1 MEKAASVSWRP
12 STTTLMM
19 VEFQLKSELRAHFQ
33 VKILPSIVILLPS
46 INEESVITYTFGS
59 QYSFAISTQEP
70 LTQPHFVKIPLKSVR
85 IFVNIAQKPILASR
99 TKAPVSLLFSFTTAS
114 LILELVISSKDAAEV
129 INPPKLE

>member
-1 MEKAASVSWRP
+1 
-12 STTTLMM
+12 MM

-33 VKILPSIVILLPS
+33 VKILPSIVTLLPS
-46 INEESVITYTFGS
+46 TNEESVITYTFGS
-59 QYSFAISTQEP
+59 QYSFAISKQEP

-114 LILELVISSKDAAEV
+114 LILEFVISSKEAAEV